1 MTIQRHTLPGG
12 EAAIY
17 GETANINF
25 FVNTELEADAVG
37 AVVNRQSTVRAH
49 SRRRFPGDNT
59 PTNVSAHQRE
69 WLQDPGRRNG
79 AATPG
84 KDMVLVAGDERRA
97 FTYTGPWMDVHAWLV
112 GDAAAETIAYSES
125 ARYDIAAA
133 EGGQA
138 LATK

>member
-1 MTIQRHTLPGG
+1 MTIQRHTIPNS

-25 FVNTELEADAVG
+25 FVETDLVADAAG
-37 AVVNRQSTVRAH
+37 AVVNRQSNVRAFT
-49 SRRRFPGDNT
+49 RRRWPNDET
-59 PTNVSAHQRE
+59 PINVSAHTRE

-84 KDMVLVAGDERRA
+84 KSMVLVAGDERRA

-112 GDAAAETIAYSES
+112 GDVSADTTAYSQS

-133 EGGQA
+133 GGGGGE
-138 LATK
+138 

>member
-25 FVNTELEADAVG
+25 FVQTDLEADAAG
-37 AVVNRQSTVRAH
+37 AVVNRQSNVRAH
-49 SRRRFPGDNT
+49 TRRRFPNDTT
-59 PTNVSAHQRE
+59 PTNVAAHQRE

-112 GDAAAETIAYSES
+112 GDAAADTTAYSES

-133 EGGQA
+133 AAQG
-138 LATK
+138 

>member
-12 EAAIY
+12 QAAIY

-25 FVNTELEADAVG
+25 FVNTDLEADAVG

-49 SRRRFPGDNT
+49 SRRRFPGDTT
-59 PTNVSAHQRE
+59 PTNVAAHQRE

-84 KDMVLVAGDERRA
+84 KDMVLVAGDERLA
-97 FTYTGPWMDVHAWLV
+97 FTYTGPWMEVHAWLV
-112 GDAAAETIAYSES
+112 GDATADTTAYSES

-133 EGGQA
+133 DGGDA
-138 LATK
+138 G

>member
-25 FVNTELEADAVG
+25 FVETDLEADAAG
-37 AVVNRQSTVRAH
+37 AVVNRQSNVRAH
-49 SRRRFPGDNT
+49 TRRRFPNDDT
-59 PTNVSAHQRE
+59 PTNVAAHDRE

-112 GDAAAETIAYSES
+112 GDVAQDTTAYSES
-125 ARYDIAAA
+125 ARYDIAAPAA
-133 EGGQA
+133 EG
-138 LATK
+138 

>member
-25 FVNTELEADAVG
+25 FVNTELTADAVG
-37 AVVNRQSTVRAH
+37 AVVNRQSQVRAH
-49 SRRRFPGDNT
+49 SRRRFPGDTT

-69 WLQDPGRRNG
+69 FLQDPGRRNG

-112 GDAAAETIAYSES
+112 GDVTADTTAYSES

-133 EGGQA
+133 AGGGGE
-138 LATK
+138 